1 MAGLLTAVFHPE
13 LLTRAAC
20 TIFYLQVQ
28 RTGGLDGEPDAAE
41 HVPRPHDPEELVLRR
56 RLMEQRHLFVHEE
69 SVRHPYQL
77 DIFGAHH

>member
-1 MAGLLTAVFHPE
+1 MAGLLTAVFPE

-41 HVPRPHDPEELVLRR
+41 HVPRPHDPQELVLRCCLASDYMVITSCGFFHAECR
-56 RLMEQRHLFVHEE
+56 
-69 SVRHPYQL
+69 
-77 DIFGAHH
+77 